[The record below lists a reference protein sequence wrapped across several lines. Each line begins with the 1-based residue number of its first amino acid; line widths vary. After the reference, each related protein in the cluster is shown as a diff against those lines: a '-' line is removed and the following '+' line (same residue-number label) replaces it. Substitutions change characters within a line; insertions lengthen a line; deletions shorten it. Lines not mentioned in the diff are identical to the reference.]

1 MPNDEMSLEALQ
13 KKMAELQSDLG
24 DLQQLYDNTLEHATS
39 LEEDLVNQN
48 KRMQVLQNKMRK
60 YLSPQLYAALLG
72 GTADASTKV
81 HARKKLAIYFSD
93 LVGFSDLTDSIE
105 PELLSDVLNAY
116 LTRMSEIAL
125 KYGGTVY
132 KFIGD
137 AILVFFGDP
146 EAIDDVTHVRQC
158 TAMALEM
165 REELFRLRELWK
177 IKGIN
182 RTLQARAGINI
193 GYCTAGN
200 FGSENRMDYTIIGG
214 QVNIASRLQAAAQP
228 DSILMSSA
236 AYSLVED
243 FVEARPLG
251 LMSLKGIHTGVEV
264 YEVLG
269 LRSGT
274 LGQNTAQYLQ
284 VKNSRIEIQAM
295 NIDLDSASDG
305 DLEIMRKALS
315 QALVALSVG
324 KSK

>member
-1 MPNDEMSLEALQ
+1 MSDDVESLDALQ
-13 KKMAELQSDLG
+13 KKFAELQADLG
-24 DLQQLYDNTLEHATS
+24 DLQQLYDNALEHATS

-48 KRMQVLQNKMRK
+48 QRMQVLQNKMRK
-60 YLSPQLYAALLG
+60 YLSPQLYDALLG
-72 GTADASTKV
+72 GTADASTKI

-125 KYGGTVY
+125 KYGGTVD

-146 EAIDDVTHVRQC
+146 ETIDDVTHVHQC
-158 TAMALEM
+158 AAMALEM

-177 IKGIN
+177 IKGISRN
-182 RTLQARAGINI
+182 LQARAGINI

-200 FGSENRMDYTIIGG
+200 FGSEKRMDYTIIGG
-214 QVNIASRLQAAAQP
+214 QVNIASRLQSAAPP
-228 DSILMSSA
+228 DGILISQA

-243 FVEARPLG
+243 FIEARYLG
-251 LMSLKGIHTGVEV
+251 PMALKGIHTSVEV
-264 YEVLG
+264 YELLG

-274 LGQNTAQYLQ
+274 AGTDTARYLD
-284 VKNSRIEIQAM
+284 VNNSRMQLKSM
-295 NIDLDSASDG
+295 DIDLENVTET

-315 QALVALSVG
+315 QALVALSVR
-324 KSK
+324 KND